1 MKHIRHTILALV
13 IALPTLAS
21 ACGYY
26 GRFDFDPPLTSKT
39 VKAQG
44 FMQMTSET
52 FQFYADPD
60 GKEVR
65 HGITTQFDIEGN
77 KIAEARYQHGKVMDG
92 TVASIRLSCGISANR
107 KAYAQGKEIR
117 YEQLSGTLAGSFESD
132 TLGFVVDAKQHL
144 PTGSVKSGKKQG

>member
-1 MKHIRHTILALV
+1 MKHFRHTILALA

-44 FMQMTSET
+44 FMQMTSDT
-52 FQFYADPD
+52 FQFYVDPD

-65 HGITTQFDIEGN
+65 HGITTQFDAKGN
-77 KIAEARYQHGKVMDG
+77 KIAEARYQHGTVIEG
-92 TVASIRLSCGISANR
+92 TVARIYLSCGIGAR
-107 KAYAQGKEIR
+107 RDTFAKGVKTQT
-117 YEQLSGTLAGSFESD
+117 EQLTGELTGKFEQNSLGYVVHAKHHLATRND
-132 TLGFVVDAKQHL
+132 TPGNKA
-144 PTGSVKSGKKQG
+144 G